1 MEAVVGSLPSHAP
14 LSQDLV
20 LPGSALIPP
29 QELHALGLETSES
42 ERRAADA
49 ERELMEWKKV
59 SFMAGRLGDE
69 FDALVIS
76 LTKYGMYVELVDL
89 FVEGLVPLEILDD
102 DHYVYRER
110 LRAIVGE
117 RSERAYHL
125 GDRMKVRL
133 DRIDRLGNKLLFS
146 VLR

>member
-1 MEAVVGSLPSHAP
+1 RRGEAQRLNNYSLPSVAAGLTP
-14 LSQDLV
+14 RPSAGEPV
-20 LPGSALIPP
+20 LPGGALVEP
-29 QELHALGLETSES
+29 QELHLLGLATSES

-117 RSERAYHL
+117 RSERA
-125 GDRMKVRL
+125 
-133 DRIDRLGNKLLFS
+133 
-146 VLR
+146 